1 MEEEVR
7 EVVGV
12 CYATLIDR
20 YIYSVTVC
28 AHASRT
34 RVDYGLLRALGYGA
48 LAGVRERR
56 VL

>member
-1 MEEEVR
+1 MR

-12 CYATLIDR
+12 CDATLIDR

-28 AHASRT
+28 AHTPLARP
-34 RVDYGLLRALGYGA
+34 VDYGLLRALGYGA
-48 LAGVRERR
+48 LAGGRERR